1 MSDAAPEAAEAPDAP
16 AAPRLGRQ
24 VVIATLIGVLVV
36 AGMSIYGDA
45 RSLLANLQRYD
56 WTFFLYGLALATANY
71 AVRWVR
77 WEYYLARLDVRGV
90 PKMESARIFTA
101 GFVMSITPGKVGE
114 VFKSLLLHESRGV
127 SIARTAPIVV
137 AERLTDLLALV
148 VLAAIGSLALDEGGW
163 VAAGGGALVL
173 GVWAVCAWRPLGE
186 LCLRLA
192 ARLPVVSKLV
202 PRLREAYD
210 ALRLLVAPA
219 PFAVATAMSVVS
231 WFLECVSLWLIARGF
246 PLGDGQAPIGW
257 LESTFAYSVP
267 TIAGAVAMMPGG
279 LGVTEAG
286 MTGVLERLAGM
297 GTTVATA
304 TTLLVRFAT
313 LWWAVLL
320 GLGALAWHRRVM
332 ARRAGGLAAASGA
345 D

>member
-1 MSDAAPEAAEAPDAP
+1 MSEDVEPGDPP
-16 AAPRLGRQ
+16 AAPKLGRQ
-24 VVIATLIGVLVV
+24 VVIATVIGVLVI

-45 RSLLANLQRYD
+45 QALLANLRRYD
-56 WTFFLYGLALATANY
+56 WSFFGYGLALATANY
-71 AVRWVR
+71 VVRWVR
-77 WEYYLARLDVRGV
+77 WEYYLARLGVTGV
-90 PKMESARIFTA
+90 PKLESARIFTA

-163 VAAGGGALVL
+163 VAAGGGALVF

-186 LCLRLA
+186 LCLRIA
-192 ARLPVVSKLV
+192 AKLPVVAKLV

-210 ALRLLVAPA
+210 ALRVLVAPG
-219 PFAVATAMSVVS
+219 PFAIATLMSVVS

-246 PLGDGQAPIGW
+246 PLTEGGDIGW
-257 LESTFAYSVP
+257 LEATFAYSVP

-297 GTTVATA
+297 GTSVATA

-313 LWWAVLL
+313 LWWAVVL
-320 GLGALAWHRRVM
+320 GLGALAWHRRDM
-332 ARRAGGLAAASGA
+332 ATRRPERPLAAAAGG